1 MLRFL
6 FFLFFFF
13 LSQLNSFSQQFVNG
27 VITDERNIPI
37 PSVTVYVKTFSDQRT
52 LADFNGKYE
61 LSLMPGEYFLV
72 FSAKGYD
79 ERETYVSIG
88 SANIIRNIQLF
99 PSKVLELDNID
110 VQVKKSN
117 PGRDII
123 LEVVKKRDAINPWNY
138 PHSVSVYIKATEK
151 IDQKFK
157 PKKEEGKNQQ
167 SDDPLDEKNDELLKL
182 SNQMNL
188 LEVELMRYYA
198 SKDKVKEIRNAVTLR
213 GSEKNLYYTTTIKSN
228 FNFFENLLY
237 LDDLH
242 QTPVIS
248 PISAPG
254 IISYKYR
261 LEKKIE
267 ENGQVIS
274 KIKIIP
280 RNISTSTLEGYIWV
294 IDSLWLIQK
303 IELTMNKGN
312 LLVYDNFTIEQ
323 NFIHLGDS
331 ICILAEQNLSYGVK
345 YKNETSKSY
354 TKAVFS
360 NYDFNPKFVN
370 KFFSTELAI
379 TEKEAFEKDTTF
391 WSTRRQ
397 IELSNEEREFIL
409 LKDSIRDAH
418 NRKEYLDSVD
428 KIFNKITFLKVLWYG
443 IDHRNRVKRYQLGFS
458 PLALFVQPVS
468 IGGPRLSPSF
478 DYFKKWKNER
488 ALESWSRL
496 SYGFLNKDLKG
507 GSWWRFKFDP
517 FHFGFIR
524 LSINH
529 DFDAIRYAD
538 AINQIYRRNNLIEA
552 TKMGS
557 SIEYELFNGF
567 YGGLSLDFSERRS
580 LKDFKFIRSFDEY
593 LPNDEPL
600 DFKSYQTLITNVTI
614 SYTPQQK
621 YMREPYRKVVLG
633 SKWPTFS
640 LNYERGIPR
649 LFGSDV
655 DHEYLQMDIR
665 QTFKIGT
672 LGTSSYRLSGGK
684 FLSSKKLYDPDMKY
698 QRRSDPIWFSNPLYS
713 FQGLDSTLPTIDYVF
728 EAHFVH
734 HDNGAIINKIPFMKK
749 TRIGLVFGGG
759 AMYIKEYNW
768 QHYELLAGLERN
780 FKIFKRRLR
789 VGVYTVFSDGNRVE
803 SRINYKVSFAI
814 LNDRSMKWNF

>member
-6 FFLFFFF
+6 FFSFFF
-13 LSQLNSFSQQFVNG
+13 LAQLNCIAQQFING

-52 LADFNGKYE
+52 LADFKGKYE

-79 ERETYVSIG
+79 ERESYISIG
-88 SANIIRNIQLF
+88 SSNVVRNIQLF
-99 PSKVLELDNID
+99 PSKFLELENIN
-110 VQVKKSN
+110 VTVKKSN

-123 LEVVKKRDAINPWNY
+123 LEVVKKRDVINPWNY
-138 PHSVSVYIKATEK
+138 PHSVSVYIKAAEK
-151 IDQKFK
+151 ID
-157 PKKEEGKNQQ
+157 KKNKEKKIEDEKNKNY
-167 SDDPLDEKNDELLKL
+167 DPLEEKNDESFEL
-182 SNQMNL
+182 SNQMNF

-198 SKDKVKEIRNAVTLR
+198 SRDKVKEIRNAYTLR
-213 GSEKNLYYTTTIKSN
+213 GKEKNLYYTTTIKSN

-242 QTPVIS
+242 QTPIIS
-248 PISAPG
+248 PISSPG

-261 LEKKIE
+261 LEEKIE

-294 IDSLWLIQK
+294 IDSLWLIKK

-312 LLVYDNFTIEQ
+312 LLVYDYFTIEQ
-323 NFIHLGDS
+323 SFNHPGDS
-331 ICILAEQNLSYGVK
+331 ICVLTEQNLNYGVK

-360 NYDFNPKFVN
+360 EYNFNPQFSS
-370 KFFSTELAI
+370 KFFNTELAV
-379 TEKEAFEKDTTF
+379 TEKEAYEKDTLF
-391 WSTRRQ
+391 WTSSRQ
-397 IELSNEEREFIL
+397 VELTQEEREFII

-418 NRKEYLDSVD
+418 NRKEYLDSIDLV
-428 KIFNKITFLKVLWYG
+428 FNKITFLKVLWYG
-443 IDHRNRVKRYQLGFS
+443 IDYRNRSKRFQLEFS
-458 PLALFVQPVS
+458 PLARFIQPVS
-468 IGGPRLSPSF
+468 IGGARLSPSF

-496 SYGFLNKDLKG
+496 SYGFLNNDLKG
-507 GSWWRFKFDP
+507 DSWWRYKFDP
-517 FHFGFIR
+517 YHFGFIR
-524 LSINH
+524 FSLKH

-552 TKMGS
+552 TRIDS

-567 YGGLSLDFSERRS
+567 YAGFGIEFVERRS
-580 LKDFKFIRSFDEY
+580 LRDFKFLNTFDDI
-593 LPNDEPL
+593 LPNDDPL
-600 DFKSYQTLITNVTI
+600 NFETYQAVNANISL
-614 SYTPQQK
+614 SYTPGQK

-633 SKWPTFS
+633 SKWPSFR
-640 LNYERGIPR
+640 LNFERGIPKI
-649 LFGSDV
+649 FGSDV
-655 DHEYLQMDIR
+655 NFEYLQLDIK

-672 LGTSSYRLSGGK
+672 LGTSSYRIEVGK
-684 FLSSKKLYDPDMKY
+684 FLSSKKFYDPDMKY

-713 FQGLDSTLPTIDYVF
+713 FQGLDSLLPTIDYVF

-734 HDNGAIINKIPFMKK
+734 HENGALINKIPFMKK
-749 TRIGLVFGGG
+749 TRIGLVLGGG
-759 AMYIKEYNW
+759 AMYVKEYNW
-768 QHYELLAGLERN
+768 QHYEILSGLERN
-780 FKIFKRRLR
+780 FKVFKRRLR
-789 VGVYTVFSDGNRVE
+789 VGIYAVLSDGNKIDPRF
-803 SRINYKVSFAI
+803 NYKVSFAL
-814 LNDRSMKWNF
+814 LNDRNMKWNF